1 MYKPLLKDQYINA
14 KIDIGNMTITR
25 YSIILSVCCAI
36 CWAAWILVLIFINP
50 FEAGILGLFLFY
62 ISLAFSLGSLLSL
75 FGIWVRIK
83 LLKKDEV
90 PQKSISL
97 ASRQAILFTF
107 IIIMALILQSQR
119 YLTWWLMLIVIS
131 FTTVIELFFISYKK
145 LN

>member
-1 MYKPLLKDQYINA
+1 
-14 KIDIGNMTITR
+14 MTING

-36 CWAAWILVLIFINP
+36 CWAAWVLVLIFINP
-50 FEAGILGLFLFY
+50 FESGILGLFLFY
-62 ISLAFSLGSLLSL
+62 ISLALSLGALLSL

-119 YLTWWLMLIVIS
+119 FLTWWLMLIVIT
-131 FTTVIELFFISYKK
+131 FTAVIELFFISYKK